1 MVIPIFF
8 FFLFF
13 VTTEAFIIAH
23 GRCCT
28 IASALRLL
36 LPRGG

>member
-8 FFLFF
+8 FFF
-13 VTTEAFIIAH
+13 VTTEAFIIGH
-23 GRCCT
+23 GRT